1 MGESKKKMS
10 LDYITINGLDPAV
23 RAKMED
29 DLRRPGYSGTKS
41 AYITQLCSEAL
52 DARTRR
58 SELTTQ
64 KDVDSLSAKMDSM
77 QKWLDRIVSELS
89 KSKAENEVYRMLL
102 CEIYGLGEMI
112 LSLLTNDQKIMG
124 YFDKGWYDELPMH
137 LSEKMREV
145 KSEYGDA

>member
-1 MGESKKKMS
+1 MS

-29 DLRRPGYSGTKS
+29 DLRRTGYSGTKS

-52 DARTRR
+52 DARARR

-64 KDVDSLSAKMDSM
+64 KDVDSLSAKVDSM
-77 QKWLDRIVSELS
+77 QKQLDRIVSAFS
-89 KSKAENEVYRMLL
+89 KSKAENDVYRMLL

-112 LSLLTNDQKIMG
+112 LGALTNDPKIMG
-124 YFDKGWYDELPMH
+124 YFEKGWYDELPMH
-137 LSEKMREV
+137 LYEKMREV
-145 KSEYGDA
+145 RSEYGNA